1 MIFLNPCWRP
11 TSAICNRML
20 HPQDFLC
27 PVFKSLPTAIVSFP
41 QSQIQRQRAL
51 PDFVLGYTLSITVN
65 LLNF

>member
-1 MIFLNPCWRP
+1 
-11 TSAICNRML
+11 ML

-27 PVFKSLPTAIVSFP
+27 PVFKSLPTATVSFP